1 MGSSDSK
8 TVNPQIVIAGHRRS
22 RSGASEIDD
31 QICSGTQSGHK
42 RTCSLSGQNQT
53 QQRACHLK
61 NLTPLDGTIS
71 VVGMSNA
78 MNDINEQSLSLL
90 PQPSSLPAPCQVVE
104 TFSVKRYIN
113 LQKHFNQEEPQC
125 NICLVEYED
134 GDEVRILPCHHEFHK
149 SCIDQWLK
157 NVHRICPVCRDDV
170 CKSGSSH
177 AKS

>member
-71 VVGMSNA
+71 VVGMSNVIHMGEAIYQA

-113 LQKHFNQEEPQC
+113 LQKHFNQEEPQMEMKFGYFLATM
-125 NICLVEYED
+125 NSIKAV
-134 GDEVRILPCHHEFHK
+134 
-149 SCIDQWLK
+149 
-157 NVHRICPVCRDDV
+157 
-170 CKSGSSH
+170 
-177 AKS
+177 